1 MLKPENLEEKDAAL
15 HKDHPEFPRDKAGI
29 CGVLWRMLRGSR
41 AGRSMKPPT
50 DTLKHLIPEGSAPL
64 QGLGRGDRT

>member
-41 AGRSMKPPT
+41 AGRSMKPPI
-50 DTLKHLIPEGSAPL
+50 LQPIP
-64 QGLGRGDRT
+64 